1 MMQSLAGID
10 PVFACGNDVS
20 FDSSER
26 LATVVSFASSPN
38 PVAAE
43 RFQLAMAFGGTVKS
57 SWRGEFS
64 ERLNAEGERVL
75 PEGRMSARREIFIS
89 PKHPDS
95 VPTRRGEDASPCHDV
110 NAAKD
115 FPKDAVTLSAVSE
128 NLPLDR
134 TPLEQAERMP
144 AESAP
149 LESYPMPGAPSGKA
163 VSVKRSDVS
172 SDCIRET
179 ETGGVAMDCAVEEKP
194 PEVKGSVIGT
204 LKSPERS
211 ESHGQFKVGSNRIL
225 LENVEPAD
233 VAKSVLPEK
242 AVLVERDV
250 PIASKDM
257 YGVSLWRRG
266 DATHGQDAVAQSTE
280 SKEVQSG
287 QLVSTF
293 VSVSKDMPVEHDV
306 EAGKGAPNELRNVV
320 GNDTRKTEV
329 IITEVGRA
337 VSPKPTKVNDSD
349 VGALIFP
356 KRSESQVQFNAG
368 SEHVLPENV
377 KSADVFNRV
386 LPGKAVL
393 VGRDGGI
400 ALQNQEGMP
409 VRRQGDAPF
418 YQNIG
423 KVYEM
428 PSDGNEPVQVIAPA
442 PLPIELP
449 ASVAQQQAAAAVA
462 THDVVKMFVAAV
474 EAVADAIL
482 VSSGFENGEGR
493 ILVRLQPE
501 VLGGSEVQITAKGG
515 TLTVIVNP
523 ASQDVQTIVEAN
535 RTQFEQHL
543 AEKVHSWRVAVAVRR
558 GEKTNERV

>member
-43 RFQLAMAFGGTVKS
+43 RFQSAMAFGGTVKS

-64 ERLNAEGERVL
+64 ERLNAEGERIQ

-128 NLPLDR
+128 NPPLDR
-134 TPLEQAERMP
+134 MPLEQAERMP

-179 ETGGVAMDCAVEEKP
+179 ETGGVVIDCAVEEKP
-194 PEVKGSVIGT
+194 PEVKGSVVGT

-242 AVLVERDV
+242 AVLVERGD

-257 YGVSLWRRG
+257 DGVSLWRRG

-280 SKEVQSG
+280 SKEVLSG

-306 EAGKGAPNELRNVV
+306 EAGKGAPNELRNLV
-320 GNDTRKTEV
+320 GNDTRETEV

-337 VSPKPTKVNDSD
+337 VLAKPTEVKDRV
-349 VGALIFP
+349 VGAFISP
-356 KRSESQVQFNAG
+356 ERSESQVQFNAG

-377 KSADVFNRV
+377 KPADVFNRV

-400 ALQNQEGMP
+400 ALQNQEGMS
-409 VRRQGDAPF
+409 VRRQGDALP

-449 ASVAQQQAAAAVA
+449 ASVAQHQAAAVVA
-462 THDVVKMFVAAV
+462 THDVVKIFVAAA

-523 ASQDVQTIVEAN
+523 ASQDVQTIVKAN

>member
-10 PVFACGNDVS
+10 PVVACGNDVS

-26 LATVVSFASSPN
+26 LATVVSFALSSN

-43 RFQLAMAFGGTVKS
+43 RFQSAMAFGGTVKS

-64 ERLNAEGERVL
+64 ERLNAEGERVQ

-89 PKHPDS
+89 LKHLDS
-95 VPTRRGEDASPCHDV
+95 VPMRRGEDASPCHDV
-110 NAAKD
+110 NASKD

-128 NLPLDR
+128 SLPLDR
-134 TPLEQAERMP
+134 MPLEQAERMP

-149 LESYPMPGAPSGKA
+149 LESYPMPGAPSEKV
-163 VSVKRSDVS
+163 VSVKRLDVS
-172 SDCIRET
+172 SDCICET
-179 ETGGVAMDCAVEEKP
+179 ETGGVVMDCAVEEKP
-194 PEVKGSVIGT
+194 PEVKDSIVGT
-204 LKSPERS
+204 LKSPE
-211 ESHGQFKVGSNRIL
+211 
-225 LENVEPAD
+225 
-233 VAKSVLPEK
+233 
-242 AVLVERDV
+242 
-250 PIASKDM
+250 
-257 YGVSLWRRG
+257 
-266 DATHGQDAVAQSTE
+266 
-280 SKEVQSG
+280 
-287 QLVSTF
+287 
-293 VSVSKDMPVEHDV
+293 
-306 EAGKGAPNELRNVV
+306 
-320 GNDTRKTEV
+320 
-329 IITEVGRA
+329 
-337 VSPKPTKVNDSD
+337 
-349 VGALIFP
+349 
-356 KRSESQVQFNAG
+356 RSESQVQFNAG

-377 KSADVFNRV
+377 KPADVFNRV

-409 VRRQGDAPF
+409 VRRQGDALP

-449 ASVAQQQAAAAVA
+449 ASVAQQQAAAPVA
-462 THDVVKMFVAAV
+462 THDVVKMFVAAA

>member
-1 MMQSLAGID
+1 VQFNAG
-10 PVFACGNDVS
+10 S
-20 FDSSER
+20 
-26 LATVVSFASSPN
+26 
-38 PVAAE
+38 
-43 RFQLAMAFGGTVKS
+43 
-57 SWRGEFS
+57 
-64 ERLNAEGERVL
+64 ERVL
-75 PEGRMSARREIFIS
+75 PE
-89 PKHPDS
+89 
-95 VPTRRGEDASPCHDV
+95 
-110 NAAKD
+110 N
-115 FPKDAVTLSAVSE
+115 
-128 NLPLDR
+128 
-134 TPLEQAERMP
+134 
-144 AESAP
+144 
-149 LESYPMPGAPSGKA
+149 
-163 VSVKRSDVS
+163 VK
-172 SDCIRET
+172 
-179 ETGGVAMDCAVEEKP
+179 
-194 PEVKGSVIGT
+194 
-204 LKSPERS
+204 
-211 ESHGQFKVGSNRIL
+211 
-225 LENVEPAD
+225 PAD

-257 YGVSLWRRG
+257 DGVSLWRRG

-280 SKEVQSG
+280 SKEVRSG

-293 VSVSKDMPVEHDV
+293 VSVSKDMPVGHDV

-349 VGALIFP
+349 VGAPIFP

-377 KSADVFNRV
+377 KPADVFNRV

-393 VGRDGGI
+393 VGRDGGM

-409 VRRQGDAPF
+409 VRRQGDALP

-449 ASVAQQQAAAAVA
+449 ASVAQQQAAAPVA
-462 THDVVKMFVAAV
+462 THDVVKMFVAAA

>member
-10 PVFACGNDVS
+10 PVVACGNDVS

-26 LATVVSFASSPN
+26 LATVVSFALSPN

-43 RFQLAMAFGGTVKS
+43 RFQLVMAFGGTVKS

-64 ERLNAEGERVL
+64 ERLNAECERIQ

-89 PKHPDS
+89 SKHPDS
-95 VPTRRGEDASPCHDV
+95 VPTRRGEDAWPCHDV
-110 NAAKD
+110 NASKD

-134 TPLEQAERMP
+134 MPLEQAERMP

-172 SDCIRET
+172 SDCICET

-194 PEVKGSVIGT
+194 PEVKGGVVGT
-204 LKSPERS
+204 LKSPE
-211 ESHGQFKVGSNRIL
+211 
-225 LENVEPAD
+225 
-233 VAKSVLPEK
+233 
-242 AVLVERDV
+242 
-250 PIASKDM
+250 
-257 YGVSLWRRG
+257 
-266 DATHGQDAVAQSTE
+266 
-280 SKEVQSG
+280 
-287 QLVSTF
+287 
-293 VSVSKDMPVEHDV
+293 
-306 EAGKGAPNELRNVV
+306 
-320 GNDTRKTEV
+320 
-329 IITEVGRA
+329 
-337 VSPKPTKVNDSD
+337 
-349 VGALIFP
+349 
-356 KRSESQVQFNAG
+356 RSESQVQFNAG

-377 KSADVFNRV
+377 KPADVFNRV

-409 VRRQGDAPF
+409 VRRQGDALP

-449 ASVAQQQAAAAVA
+449 ASVAQQQSAAAVA
-462 THDVVKMFVAAV
+462 THDVVKMFVAAA